1 MKRHNAEILL
11 LVITILWAGTFAI
24 IKTAVT
30 DVNPSMFLLLRF
42 SIAAVIGI
50 AIWPKSLFT
59 LDRDTTGKGLLLGFL
74 FGIGFLLQTIGLT
87 LTTASTSAFITGTMV
102 VFVPIVHRIVDG
114 SKIRA
119 NHAASIVLVLIGLF
133 LFTSPEAHGVN
144 LGDVLT
150 LISAVCWAVYLTY
163 IDVWT
168 TAMRANVQRQ
178 NALVLLQFITT
189 MAIAAFG
196 VGVSGI
202 RGESLA
208 VTFDTDLLLGLLYC
222 GIFASL
228 IPTFIQTRYQQYTHP
243 VRAGVIFAI
252 EPLAASVIAWLAINE
267 QFTVRQL
274 IGGGVLMSAII
285 LPDVFALMRKPR

>member
-24 IKTAVT
+24 IKSAVA

-42 SIAAVIGI
+42 SIAAVIGV
-50 AIWPKSLFT
+50 AIWPKSLFA
-59 LDRDTTGKGLLLGFL
+59 LDRDTTGKGLILGLL
-74 FGIGFLLQTIGLT
+74 FGLGFLLQTIGLT

-119 NHAASIVLVLIGLF
+119 NHAASIVLVLIGLY

-150 LISAVCWAVYLTY
+150 LVSAIFWAIYLTY

-189 MAIAAFG
+189 IAIAAFG
-196 VGVSGI
+196 VGISGI

-208 VTFDTDLLLGLLYC
+208 VTLDIDLLLGLFYC

-267 QFTVRQL
+267 QFSVRQL
-274 IGGGVLMSAII
+274 IGGGVLMLAII
-285 LPDVFALMRKPR
+285 LPDVIAQVRTPR